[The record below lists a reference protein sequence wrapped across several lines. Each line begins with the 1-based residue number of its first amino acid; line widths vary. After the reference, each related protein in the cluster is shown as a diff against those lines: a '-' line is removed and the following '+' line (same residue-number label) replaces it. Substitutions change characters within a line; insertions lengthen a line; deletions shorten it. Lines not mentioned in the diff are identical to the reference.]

1 METKRFTLEEINSII
16 TRSHAVI
23 LEHIDIKK
31 AVIRS
36 QHCQR
41 NFDLSQQIPAADLE
55 TLVYA
60 ATNCPSKQ
68 NIAFY
73 NLHVITD
80 REVIERVHEL
90 APGTHA
96 YNESG
101 ELIATTNSQVLANA
115 IFVYEQLEL
124 TDLTERGFTK
134 WQSADESDLE
144 TFKRD
149 RATAIGI
156 ASGYVNLTASM
167 LGYSTGCCQCFLAH
181 DIKEYLGLKNN
192 PAMVQGVGFKDASRN
207 RRLHEKNGLMFP
219 TRKKEEI
226 VISYR

>member
-1 METKRFTLEEINSII
+1 MI
-16 TRSHAVI
+16 TTYQ
-23 LEHIDIKK
+23 DIKK
-31 AVIRS
+31 AIVRS

-41 NFDLSQQIPAADLE
+41 NFDLTKTIPESDVDMLA
-55 TLVYA
+55 YA

-73 NLHVITD
+73 NLHIISD
-80 REVIERVHEL
+80 RDTIEKIHEL

-96 YNESG
+96 YDADGNM
-101 ELIATTNSQVLANA
+101 IATTNSQVLANV

-124 TDLTERGFTK
+124 EDLTERGFNK
-134 WQSADESDLE
+134 WADADEADIE
-144 TFKRD
+144 VFNRD

-167 LGYSTGCCQCFLAH
+167 LGYSTGCCQCFLTN
-181 DIKEYLGLKNN
+181 DIKELLGLKNR
-192 PAMVQGVGFKDASRN
+192 PAMIQGIGFKDADRN
-207 RRLHEKNGLMFP
+207 RRAHEKNGLMFP

-226 VISYR
+226 RVTRY

>member
-1 METKRFTLEEINSII
+1 MI
-16 TRSHAVI
+16 TTH
-23 LEHIDIKK
+23 LDIKK
-31 AVIRS
+31 AIIRS

-41 NFDLSQQIPAADLE
+41 NFDLTKTIPESDVDMLA
-55 TLVYA
+55 YA

-73 NLHVITD
+73 NLHIISD
-80 REVIERVHEL
+80 RDTIEKIHEL

-96 YNESG
+96 YDADGNM
-101 ELIATTNSQVLANA
+101 IATTNSQVLANV

-124 TDLTERGFTK
+124 EDLTERGFNK
-134 WQSADESDLE
+134 WADADEADIE
-144 TFKRD
+144 VFNRD

-167 LGYSTGCCQCFLAH
+167 LGYSTGCCQCFLTN
-181 DIKEYLGLKNN
+181 DIKELLGLKNR
-192 PAMVQGVGFKDASRN
+192 PAMIQGIGFKDADRN
-207 RRLHEKNGLMFP
+207 RRAHEKNGLMFP

-226 VISYR
+226 RVTRY

>member
-1 METKRFTLEEINSII
+1 M
-16 TRSHAVI
+16 I
-23 LEHIDIKK
+23 LEHSDIKK
-31 AVIRS
+31 AIVKS

-41 NFDLSQQIPAADLE
+41 NFDLTAEIPESDLE

-73 NLHVITD
+73 NLHVIKD
-80 REVIERVHEL
+80 REIIERVHDL

-96 YNESG
+96 YDSEGNM
-101 ELIATTNSQVLANA
+101 IATTNSQVLANV

-124 TDLTERGFTK
+124 SDLTEKGFTK
-134 WQSADESDLE
+134 WQDADESDIE
-144 TFKRD
+144 VFKRD

-156 ASGYVNLTASM
+156 ASGYVNLTAAI
-167 LGYSTGCCQCFLAH
+167 LGYSTGCCQCFLTH

-192 PAMVQGVGFKDASRN
+192 PAMIQGIGLKDPTRN
-207 RRLHEKNGLMFP
+207 RRLHEQNGLMFP

-226 VISYR
+226 VVAYK

>member
-1 METKRFTLEEINSII
+1 MNAEYAEIQ
-16 TRSHAVI
+16 
-23 LEHIDIKK
+23 K
-31 AVIRS
+31 AIIRS

-41 NFDLSQQIPAADLE
+41 NFDLSKDIPEDDVNI
-55 TLVYA
+55 LVYA

-80 REVIERVHEL
+80 RDLIEKIHDL

-96 YNESG
+96 YDADGNM
-101 ELIATTNSQVLANA
+101 IATTNSQVLANV

-124 TDLTERGFTK
+124 NDLTEKGFTK
-134 WQSADESDLE
+134 WLDADESDIE
-144 TFKRD
+144 VFKRD

-167 LGYSTGCCQCFLAH
+167 LGYSTGCCQCFLTN
-181 DIKEYLGLKNN
+181 DIKDLLGFKNK
-192 PAMVQGVGFKDASRN
+192 PAMIQGIGFKDENRN
-207 RRLHEKNGLMFP
+207 RRLHGKNDLMFP

-226 VISYR
+226 VITRN

>member
-1 METKRFTLEEINSII
+1 MNAE
-16 TRSHAVI
+16 
-23 LEHIDIKK
+23 IKK

-41 NFDLSQQIPAADLE
+41 NFDLSKDVPEDDINI
-55 TLVYA
+55 LVHA

-80 REVIERVHEL
+80 RDLIEKIHDL

-96 YNESG
+96 YDADGNMV
-101 ELIATTNSQVLANA
+101 ATTNSQVLANVL
-115 IFVYEQLEL
+115 FVYEQLEL
-124 TDLTERGFTK
+124 SDLTEKGFTK
-134 WQSADESDLE
+134 WLDADESDIE
-144 TFKRD
+144 VFQRD

-156 ASGYVNLTASM
+156 ASGYVNLTASI
-167 LGYSTGCCQCFLAH
+167 LGYSTGCCQCFLTN
-181 DIKEYLGLKNN
+181 DIKDLLGFKNK
-192 PAMVQGVGFKDASRN
+192 PAMIQGIGFKDETRN

-226 VISYR
+226 VINRI

>member
-1 METKRFTLEEINSII
+1 MI
-16 TRSHAVI
+16 TTYQ
-23 LEHIDIKK
+23 DIKK
-31 AVIRS
+31 AIVRS

-41 NFDLSQQIPAADLE
+41 NFDLTKTIPESDVDMLA
-55 TLVYA
+55 YA

-73 NLHVITD
+73 NLHIISD
-80 REVIERVHEL
+80 RDTIEKIHEL

-96 YNESG
+96 YDADGNM
-101 ELIATTNSQVLANA
+101 IATTNSQVLANV

-124 TDLTERGFTK
+124 EDLTERGFNK
-134 WQSADESDLE
+134 WADADESDIE
-144 TFKRD
+144 VFNRD

-167 LGYSTGCCQCFLAH
+167 LGYSTGCCQCFLTN
-181 DIKEYLGLKNN
+181 DIKELLGLKNR
-192 PAMVQGVGFKDASRN
+192 PAMIQGIGFKDADRN
-207 RRLHEKNGLMFP
+207 RRAHEKNGLMFP

-226 VISYR
+226 QVTRY

>member
-1 METKRFTLEEINSII
+1 MNAEYIELRKSII
-16 TRSHAVI
+16 
-23 LEHIDIKK
+23 K
-31 AVIRS
+31 S

-41 NFDLSQQIPAADLE
+41 NFDLTKEIPQDDVE
-55 TLVYA
+55 MLVYA

-73 NLHVITD
+73 KLHVITD
-80 REVIERVHEL
+80 RSLIEQVHEL

-96 YNESG
+96 YDENG
-101 ELIATTNSQVLANA
+101 ELVATTNSQVLANV

-124 TDLTERGFTK
+124 EDLTEKGFNK
-134 WQSADESDLE
+134 WADADESDIE
-144 TFKRD
+144 VFKRD

-167 LGYSTGCCQCFLAH
+167 LGYNTGCCQCFMTA
-181 DIKEYLGLKNN
+181 DIKKLLGFKNN
-192 PAMVQGVGFKDASRN
+192 PAMIQGIGFKDPERN

-219 TRKKEEI
+219 TRKKEQ
-226 VISYR
+226 ISVDYR

>member
-1 METKRFTLEEINSII
+1 MI
-16 TRSHAVI
+16 TTYQ
-23 LEHIDIKK
+23 DIKK
-31 AVIRS
+31 AIVRS

-41 NFDLSQQIPAADLE
+41 NFDLTKTIPESDVDMLA
-55 TLVYA
+55 YA

-73 NLHVITD
+73 NLHIISD
-80 REVIERVHEL
+80 RDTIEKIHEL

-96 YNESG
+96 YDADGNM
-101 ELIATTNSQVLANA
+101 IATTNSQVLANV

-124 TDLTERGFTK
+124 GDLTERGFNK
-134 WQSADESDLE
+134 WENADEADIE
-144 TFKRD
+144 VFNRD

-167 LGYSTGCCQCFLAH
+167 LGYSTGCCQCFLTN
-181 DIKEYLGLKNN
+181 DIKELLGLKNR
-192 PAMVQGVGFKDASRN
+192 PAMIQGIGFRDADRN
-207 RRLHEKNGLMFP
+207 RRMHEKNGLMFP

-226 VISYR
+226 QVTRY

>member
-1 METKRFTLEEINSII
+1 MI
-16 TRSHAVI
+16 TDYQ
-23 LEHIDIKK
+23 DIKK

-41 NFDLSQQIPAADLE
+41 NFDLSKEIPEDDLNL
-55 TLVYA
+55 LVYA

-73 NLHVITD
+73 NLHVIKD
-80 REVIERVHEL
+80 RSIIEKVHEL

-96 YNESG
+96 YNEQG
-101 ELIATTNSQVLANA
+101 EMIATTNSQVLANV

-124 TDLTERGFTK
+124 DNLTEKGFTK
-134 WQSADESDLE
+134 WQNADESDFE
-144 TFKRD
+144 VFKRD

-156 ASGYVNLTASM
+156 ASGYVNLTASI
-167 LGYSTGCCQCFLAH
+167 LGYSTGCCQCFLTD
-181 DIKEYLGLKNN
+181 DIKNYLGLKNN
-192 PAMVQGVGFKDASRN
+192 PAMIQGVGFKDSSRN
-207 RRLHEKNGLMFP
+207 RRLHETNGLMFP

-226 VISYR
+226 SVSYR